1 MPQLTR
7 QVPDGGIAPGFNDE
21 AATAIP
27 AKRLVIWDAAAGQDG
42 VAVATTTSAPF
53 AGVTMKAIAAQT
65 RENVQIAGEA
75 ICTAG
80 TGGVTVGAK
89 VTAEA
94 AGKAIITTTNNHHV
108 AGIAMTPADEDGDFI
123 LRLTPGAQHGA

>member
-27 AKRLVIWDAAAGQDG
+27 ANRLVIWDAAAGQDG
-42 VAVATTTSAPF
+42 VAVGTTTTAPF
-53 AGVTMKAIAAQT
+53 AGVSMAAIAAQT
-65 RENVQIAGEA
+65 RGDVQITGDA
-75 ICTAG
+75 IATAG

-94 AGKAIITTTNNHHV
+94 GGKAIVTTTNNNHV
-108 AGIAMTPADEDGDFI
+108 GGIAMTAADADGEFI
-123 LRLTPGAQHGA
+123 LRLTPGAQVGA